1 MEVVIGIGLVVLW
14 AVSSLLL
21 ELGWVG
27 VVLLGALLLAA
38 FHTLVQR
45 RPWRALLL
53 RDTAS
58 FAHGWAGKLLVAA
71 VLVAVPVAM
80 VLTSVGGGRYGRY
93 ADDSWQA
100 LLMVGIL
107 AGELRRLTS
116 PCPDRGHRRGDR
128 RGCVLGVVPGAGGRP
143 HRRPDGP
150 GPSRRAGAEGLA
162 GRQPRRRRRRDRPGR
177 GPAGA
182 AGRDRRRRHDPDGGR
197 VDDQGDDR
205 PGHRRRRGSRRGP
218 HGCPG
223 RHLPSAAGGLTG
235 RHRHAAGARHP
246 HRRVRRVRCR
256 HRPPRRLDG
265 AARQELLHRRQR
277 PDDRGNQEPDA
288 AAAAA
293 ATPTPRSGRPW
304 PARPSPRQP
313 T

>member
-1 MEVVIGIGLVVLW
+1 MIGLVVFW
-14 AVSSLLL
+14 ALSGLLL
-21 ELGWVG
+21 GLGLLG

-45 RPWRALLL
+45 RPLRALLL

-93 ADDSWQA
+93 ADDSWKA
-100 LLMVGIL
+100 LLMLVVL
-107 AGELRRLTS
+107 AGSYLASRRLVLTVLIGAVTVAVVSWVLS
-116 PCPDRGHRRGDR
+116 PDLAVDPQR
-128 RGCVLGVVPGAGGRP
+128 RP
-143 HRRPDGP
+143 HGP
-150 GPSRRAGAEGLA
+150 GPSRPAGTARLA
-162 GRQPRRRRRRDRPGR
+162 GRQSRRRRRRDRPGR

-205 PGHRRRRGSRRGP
+205 PGHRRRRPPRRGP

-235 RHRHAAGARHP
+235 RHRHVAGARHP

-256 HRPPRRLDG
+256 HRPPGRLDG
-265 AARQELLHRRQR
+265 AARPELLHRRQR
-277 PDDRGNQEPDA
+277 PDDQRKPGTRRCR
-288 AAAAA
+288 AAA
-293 ATPTPRSGRPW
+293 ATPTPPSGRPL

>member
-1 MEVVIGIGLVVLW
+1 MSATLNQLPDTPTSPSSDQPPPSGRATPGDRRRVEVVIGIGLVVLW

-45 RPWRALLL
+45 RPWRVLLL

-93 ADDSWQA
+93 DDDSWKA
-100 LLMVGIL
+100 LLMLVVL
-107 AGELRRLTS
+107 AGSYAASRRLVLTVLIGAVTVAVVSWVLS
-116 PCPDRGHRRGDR
+116 PDLAVARNGDPT
-128 RGCVLGVVPGAGGRP
+128 VLAHLDQQARQ
-143 HRRPDGP
+143 
-150 GPSRRAGAEGLA
+150 GLA
-162 GRQPRRRRRRDRPGR
+162 GQQSRRRRRRDRPGR

-205 PGHRRRRGSRRGP
+205 PGHRRRRAPRRGP

-235 RHRHAAGARHP
+235 RHRHVAGARHP
-246 HRRVRRVRCR
+246 HRRVRRVRR
-256 HRPPRRLDG
+256 RNRPPRRLDG
-265 AARQELLHRRQR
+265 AARQETSS
-277 PDDRGNQEPDA
+277 P
-288 AAAAA
+288 
-293 ATPTPRSGRPW
+293 PTAPR
-304 PARPSPRQP
+304 
-313 T
+313 